1 MFSHMHRNPL
11 PANSFF
17 PNLSLAVA
25 LSALVSLTT
34 FTGCTS
40 TPAGS
45 TAEDLQ
51 YQLAWPAPPEE
62 PRFVF
67 EAELR
72 NQSDIRDETDEER
85 LKRILTGHDKNS
97 EQPVYRKPSALA
109 ARKGRLYVADP
120 HSASIYVFDMP
131 RRKVFQIGQRE
142 PNRTRSPISMAIDA
156 QSRLYVL
163 DSSAKKVMVF
173 DSLGLFMFSVGN
185 PRDLVKPAG
194 VAVSRDG
201 SRIVIVDRGSVDLD
215 DHKVIAYAPN
225 GKELFRIATRGTDPG
240 QVNIPLDATITEDG
254 TLHILDSG
262 NFRIQSFDETGKF
275 LSSFGSVGNGLGN
288 FSRPRRIA
296 SDAEGNI
303 YVSDAS
309 FNNVQI
315 FTPDGNLLMWIGKSG
330 IANVPGQYA
339 LIGAITVDET
349 GRLYVADQYHLKVDV
364 FRRTGAGAVKGVSAQ
379 TGSAGRAP

>member
-1 MFSHMHRNPL
+1 MFSHMHRKSR

-17 PNLSLAVA
+17 RGLSTAVA
-25 LSALVSLTT
+25 LCALVSLTNL
-34 FTGCTS
+34 TGCSS

-45 TAEDLQ
+45 AEEDLQ

-72 NQSDIRDETDEER
+72 NQSDIRDESDEDR

-185 PRDLVKPAG
+185 PGDLVKPAG
-194 VAVSRDG
+194 VAVSPDG
-201 SRIVIVDRGSVDLD
+201 SRIVIVDRGSVDVD
-215 DHKVIAYAPN
+215 DHKVIAYAPD
-225 GKELFRIATRGTDPG
+225 GKELFRIGPRGTDPG
-240 QVNIPLDATITEDG
+240 QLNIPLDATIAEDG

-275 LSSFGSVGNGLGN
+275 LSSFGSVGNGLGS
-288 FSRPRRIA
+288 FSRPRRIT

-315 FTPDGNLLMWIGKSG
+315 FTPDGSLLMWVGKAG
-330 IANVPGQYA
+330 IANLPGQYA

-349 GRLYVADQYHLKVDV
+349 GRLYVADQYHLKVEV
-364 FRRTGAGAVKGVSAQ
+364 FRRAGTGSVTGASARA
-379 TGSAGRAP
+379 GSAGRAP